1 MTEYFFRTGK
11 ATYHPEGDNCG
22 GDWLTHTAG
31 SQCQMAFLPDMV
43 NHSVNPTIT
52 ETYAMEEVQQHSF
65 TNNNNN
71 SSSQSFTITAVP
83 HQNQRLLRRRKN
95 HFHQH
100 RRTSLA
106 MDRYPWEQQS
116 QQQQDH
122 HLMQDVATESSSC
135 AGMMVALERT
145 AAPQALERH
154 RRKFLEYWDFG

>member
-1 MTEYFFRTGK
+1 MTEYFFRTRK

-31 SQCQMAFLPDMV
+31 SQCQMALLPDMV

-65 TNNNNN
+65 TNNNNSN
-71 SSSQSFTITAVP
+71 SSSQSFTITTVP
-83 HQNQRLLRRRKN
+83 HKNQRLLHPRKN
-95 HFHQH
+95 HFHQL
-100 RRTSLA
+100 RRTLLA
-106 MDRYPWEQQS
+106 MDRYPWEQQ
-116 QQQQDH
+116 QQQDH
-122 HLMQDVATESSSC
+122 HQMQDVATESSSC